1 MSDRTRKRKHKSMRV
16 SFLER
21 NRKAIASIAVVILC
35 CLVVFIVL

>member
-1 MSDRTRKRKHKSMRV
+1 MNDRIRKRKHKSVRI

-35 CLVVFIVL
+35 ALVVFIVL